1 MEILNNIWNAL
12 TTENEFLLKIISI
25 PFNFIEVY
33 ISLLIFT
40 SFLKINYT
48 KKQKYLFILI
58 NGLMGIFSR
67 IFIPDPFY
75 TIFNYIFLFFV
86 ILFIFKLSVLKTI
99 FALLIPFGTFAFVS
113 TLILNPI
120 IKLLHIN
127 TNLLKVIPLYRIF
140 YLCILYTIL
149 SIIIL
154 FYHFKN
160 SHIDMI
166 ETLNTH
172 YKNIVYFNLFLGIF
186 TLIIQLII
194 AVFYTNVLPI
204 YITFLSS
211 ISLFLYFLIS
221 FYSLYHIIKL
231 QKTTKDLENAETYNK
246 TLSVLYDNVKAFKH
260 DFENMVNM
268 IGGYVKNNDIDGLR
282 EYYSGLE
289 KDYAKIKNLSALNPT
304 LINNSGIY
312 NLLIKKYSKAN
323 SIGVKMDLEYFFDFE
338 RLHMPIYQFSRMLG
352 ILIDNAIEAA
362 EASEEKH
369 VLIRF
374 RDSSFHHT
382 QIIIIENSYCSKE
395 KIDTKNIFKKGIT
408 GKDGHM
414 GMGLWEVHEILMKNN
429 NVNLIT
435 STDENIFKQQ
445 IEIYY

>member
-12 TTENEFLLKIISI
+12 TTENERIVNLLSI
-25 PFNFIEVY
+25 PLGFIEL
-33 ISLLIFT
+33 SL
-40 SFLKINYT
+40 SFYLFAYFLNITYT
-48 KKQKYLFILI
+48 KKQKYIYIFLSALI
-58 NGLMGIFSR
+58 SLLTKS
-67 IFIPDPFY
+67 FIPAPFN
-75 TIFNYIFLFFV
+75 TLVNYIFLFFS
-86 ILFIFKLSVLKTI
+86 IYLIFHLDILKTI
-99 FALLIPFGTFAFVS
+99 LAVIIPFVTFSIVGS
-113 TLILNPI
+113 LILNPLLDFFCI
-120 IKLLHIN
+120 YSNSLNNTPIYKLIYLSTLYTLIFVFLKILN
-127 TNLLKVIPLYRIF
+127 LKVNPFSNNFEKRTRKILLINLLI
-140 YLCILYTIL
+140 
-149 SIIIL
+149 
-154 FYHFKN
+154 
-160 SHIDMI
+160 
-166 ETLNTH
+166 
-172 YKNIVYFNLFLGIF
+172 GIF
-186 TLIIQLII
+186 TLVIQLII
-194 AVFYTNVLPI
+194 TVFYINILPL

-211 ISLFLYFLIS
+211 ISLVLYLLIS

-312 NLLIKKYSKAN
+312 NLLVKKYNKAT

-338 RLHMPIYQFSRMLG
+338 KLHMPIYQFSRMLG

>member
-1 MEILNNIWNAL
+1 MKVNPFSNNFEKR
-12 TTENEFLLKIISI
+12 TRKI
-25 PFNFIEVY
+25 
-33 ISLLIFT
+33 LLI
-40 SFLKINYT
+40 N
-48 KKQKYLFILI
+48 
-58 NGLMGIFSR
+58 
-67 IFIPDPFY
+67 
-75 TIFNYIFLFFV
+75 
-86 ILFIFKLSVLKTI
+86 
-99 FALLIPFGTFAFVS
+99 LLI
-113 TLILNPI
+113 
-120 IKLLHIN
+120 
-127 TNLLKVIPLYRIF
+127 
-140 YLCILYTIL
+140 
-149 SIIIL
+149 
-154 FYHFKN
+154 
-160 SHIDMI
+160 
-166 ETLNTH
+166 
-172 YKNIVYFNLFLGIF
+172 GIF
-186 TLIIQLII
+186 TLVIQLII
-194 AVFYTNVLPI
+194 TVFYINILPL

-211 ISLFLYFLIS
+211 ISLVLYLLIS

-312 NLLIKKYSKAN
+312 NLLVKKYNKAT

-338 RLHMPIYQFSRMLG
+338 KLHMPIYQFSRMLG